1 MMIQPSGPKQ
11 RRSTA
16 SRVMPILLA
25 LAICCAAACGLHLRQ
40 HPQAL
45 STAPSIQPTAGQPT
59 GGGQE
64 QNSFNAKAAADALQ
78 RYITLNLSEQDLHKG
93 DLLLVNNQ
101 VACQFVEND
110 ELVSLYD
117 VKSTGY
123 SVRDIYVQIS
133 QRIAAPLN
141 ELLDGF
147 YAQTGLH
154 TINVISGYRTQEF
167 QQQLLDERTQTDGAV
182 EAAKWVAQPG
192 GSEHHTGLAV
202 DLGLVYDG
210 GSTGAFDGEGAYRW
224 IAENASRYGFIL
236 RYQADKQALTGIYE
250 EPWHFRYVGIPHAY
264 VMEQNGL
271 CLEEYID
278 YLRQFEAGTQH
289 LAVQYAGRSYEIY
302 YAPGTD
308 VPVPEDQSYTLSG
321 NNVDGF
327 IVTVAL

>member
-1 MMIQPSGPKQ
+1 M
-11 RRSTA
+11 
-16 SRVMPILLA
+16 
-25 LAICCAAACGLHLRQ
+25 
-40 HPQAL
+40 
-45 STAPSIQPTAGQPT
+45 
-59 GGGQE
+59 
-64 QNSFNAKAAADALQ
+64 
-78 RYITLNLSEQDLHKG
+78 
-93 DLLLVNNQ
+93 
-101 VACQFVEND
+101 
-110 ELVSLYD
+110 
-117 VKSTGY
+117 
-123 SVRDIYVQIS
+123 
-133 QRIAAPLN
+133 
-141 ELLDGF
+141 
-147 YAQTGLH
+147 
-154 TINVISGYRTQEF
+154 
-167 QQQLLDERTQTDGAV
+167 
-182 EAAKWVAQPG
+182 AQPG

-210 GSTGAFDGEGAYRW
+210 GSTGRLRRGGRLSLDCGKR
-224 IAENASRYGFIL
+224 SRYGFIL